1 VYNSSA
7 NVPNF
12 YNFRVPT
19 ISYGYSKED
28 ADGNPAPEY
37 PKPAGSL
44 LPTGNLENYSSRYS
58 GEIFV
63 PAGTWTFRDHNEDYA
78 RLSIDGDVLIEDTDW
93 VHWDGTTDETT
104 PGGGVA
110 SKEFTLADETHLG
123 MKGHWYPLEFLH
135 AQWAVTDSAR
145 LLWDYVGANQDD
157 PDAESWGHPG
167 FFTIDEDF
175 FRSKLPGV
183 TYSTEIPLGSV
194 AGEYAMGVAGVA
206 SVGDET
212 TIVPLGLSVPAGQT
226 YTLKLTVN
234 DPEGLLPTPTTV
246 QATFTGQ
253 STGGCTLAG
262 DVNCDNKVDL
272 TDFGILKENF
282 GKSAAAGTPVPEPST
297 WMLAGLG
304 VATLAAASRR
314 KRVR

>member
-1 VYNSSA
+1 
-7 NVPNF
+7 
-12 YNFRVPT
+12 
-19 ISYGYSKED
+19 
-28 ADGNPAPEY
+28 
-37 PKPAGSL
+37 
-44 LPTGNLENYSSRYS
+44 
-58 GEIFV
+58 
-63 PAGTWTFRDHNEDYA
+63 
-78 RLSIDGDVLIEDTDW
+78 
-93 VHWDGTTDETT
+93 
-104 PGGGVA
+104 
-110 SKEFTLADETHLG
+110 

-145 LLWDYVGANQDD
+145 LLWDYAGASQNNSDQ
-157 PDAESWGHPG
+157 ESLGHPG
-167 FFTIDEDF
+167 FYTIDEDY

-194 AGEYAMGVAGVA
+194 AGEYALGVAGVA
-206 SVGDET
+206 SVGDAT
-212 TIVPLGLSVPAGQT
+212 TTVPLGLSVPAGQT

-234 DPEGLLPTPTTV
+234 DPAGLLPTPTTV

-272 TDFGILKENF
+272 TDFGILKANF
-282 GKSAAAGTPVPEPST
+282 GKSASAGTPVPEPST